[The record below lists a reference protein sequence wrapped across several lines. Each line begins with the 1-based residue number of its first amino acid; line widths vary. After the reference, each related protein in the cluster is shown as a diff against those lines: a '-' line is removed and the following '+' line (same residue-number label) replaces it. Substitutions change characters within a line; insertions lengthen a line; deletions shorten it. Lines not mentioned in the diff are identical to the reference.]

1 MLRARSIALSAV
13 LVALGTPVAAASA
26 APPASWPPAQGPG
39 LLMAHF
45 GEEHLDD
52 DDGRRILPEVVAEVA
67 RYKPVIATT
76 SADKGSNGTPAQ
88 FMAYKQ
94 VMSELE
100 RASVPYFSALGN
112 HDRTAPPGVPGGSP
126 GVTDF
131 GPYRAAFAD
140 RPFPWGD
147 APPVADPRF
156 PPMARPS
163 SDTAGASSHYAVDVA
178 NVRWVFLDNSCYSLT
193 NCDPLQAPAFP
204 DADGNRSQ
212 YDYLRR
218 VGGEAKRAGR
228 LVFVVFHMPT
238 QDDRPGHSNPTPAP
252 HTMGEGT
259 SPDNAMFEQ
268 VAAELKVDAVF
279 AGHIKGQWLYR
290 GQGDIPYY
298 TDGGAGGEVYVS
310 SAEKVGVDTGYW
322 HGFRLL
328 RIDGSSVTTDT
339 VPAIVPDGITVK
351 GPGEVGR
358 EQVAAYTATAKQPTE
373 EGPKVDALEL
383 REPDR
388 TRSNGSKLPTPAH
401 IWSTGNPEILA
412 PLPAERDD
420 ARRDPATQTVSGRF
434 AGRCPGRTEVALT
447 SGFQTRTT
455 PVVVPSAA
463 GPLERSIFPR
473 ARRLKA
479 GSRAPI
485 AAIRLAQPVLLQ
497 VTIRQGTRIVATII
511 DRCVRAKRPVAVR
524 WNRRT
529 STGARAA
536 RGRYTLDV
544 RVASD
549 RPEVVR
555 RSTLTLR

>member
-1 MLRARSIALSAV
+1 MLNVRVVVVCALV
-13 LVALGTPVAAASA
+13 LLCTATAAGAAQPPV
-26 APPASWPPAQGPG
+26 SWPPAQGPG

-52 DDGRRILPEVVAEVA
+52 DDGRRILPNVVAEVA
-67 RYKPVIATT
+67 RFKPVIATT

-94 VMSELE
+94 VMSEFE

-147 APPVADPRF
+147 GPPVADPRF

-163 SDTAGASSHYAVDVA
+163 SDSAGASTHYAVDVA
-178 NVRWVFLDNSCYSLT
+178 NVRWVFLDNSCYSLV

-212 YDYLRR
+212 YDYLRK
-218 VGGEAKRAGR
+218 VGGEAKQAGR

-238 QDDRPGHSNPTPAP
+238 QDDRPGHSNPTPAS

-268 VAAELKVDAVF
+268 VAAEVKVDAVF
-279 AGHIKGQWLYR
+279 AGHIKGQWFYR
-290 GQGDIPYY
+290 GQGGIPYY
-298 TDGGAGGEVYVS
+298 TDGGAGGEVYVG
-310 SAEKVGVDTGYW
+310 SAEKVGVDSGYW

-328 RIDGSSVTTDT
+328 RIDGSTVTTDT

-351 GPGEVGR
+351 GPADVGR
-358 EQVAAYTATAKQPTE
+358 DQVATYAATAKQPTE
-373 EGPKVDALEL
+373 EGPKIDALEL
-383 REPDR
+383 RAPDR
-388 TRSNGSKLPTPAH
+388 GRSNGAKLPTPAR
-401 IWSTGNPEILA
+401 IWTTGNSEILA
-412 PLPAERDD
+412 PLAAERDD
-420 ARRDPATQTVSGRF
+420 SRRDPVTQTVSGRF
-434 AGRCPGRTEVALT
+434 IGRCPGSTTVAIT

-463 GPLERSIFPR
+463 GALTRSILPR
-473 ARRLKA
+473 ARRLTRYRRTKL
-479 GSRAPI
+479 
-485 AAIRLAQPVLLQ
+485 AAIRLAQPVRLQ
-497 VTIRQGTRIVATII
+497 VTVRRGSRVVATLI
-511 DRCVRAKRPVAVR
+511 DRCVRATRPVAVR
-524 WNRRT
+524 WNGRDGSGR
-529 STGARAA
+529 RAA
-536 RGRYTLDV
+536 PGRYTLDV
-544 RVASD
+544 RVLSD
-549 RPEVVR
+549 RKPEVSRSSVAVR
-555 RSTLTLR
+555 